1 MTGHNGTAPPPRVL
15 GIGGSTRAP
24 SASLSALRGV
34 LQIASAAG
42 AETALADVGA
52 LDLPLFD
59 DRPLDAYP
67 TSLTN
72 LLADVRAADAFI
84 LCSPTYHATI
94 AGGMKNTLDFL
105 SFLHRDT
112 PPYLRANPVA
122 LMAVGGANA
131 ANVVSQLRDCTA
143 ALNGLAIPTS
153 VCLPVRTI
161 DIEHQSILDDR
172 IHQRMVRMIDELLAV
187 ASRLRQSPL
196 VPHQIPIA

>member
-1 MTGHNGTAPPPRVL
+1 MIGHNGATRPMRVL

-24 SASLSALRGV
+24 SASLSALRSA

-42 AETALADVGA
+42 AETALADVAA

-67 TSLTN
+67 ASLRN
-72 LLADVRAADAFI
+72 LLAEVRAADAFI
-84 LCSPTYHATI
+84 LCSPTYHASI

-153 VCLPVRTI
+153 VCLPVHAI
-161 DIEHQSILDDR
+161 DIANHAIVDDR
-172 IHQRMVRMIDELLAV
+172 VRQRLVRMIDELFAI
-187 ASRLRQSPL
+187 ASRLRQSPP
-196 VPHQIPIA
+196 VPHSISIT